1 MEDLEDKA
9 LKIFNAMFNDQETV
23 EIEGDT
29 YYFDRTPQLGLMLIR
44 ISDYKFL
51 EQNPEKDS
59 SWGEKA
65 REGHK
70 IMWILKDGD
79 YIAQVYEGEFHDWG

>member
-9 LKIFNAMFNDQETV
+9 LKVYEAMFKEKETV
-23 EIEGDT
+23 DIEGET
-29 YYFDRTPQLGLMLIR
+29 YYFDRTPQLGLKLLTIGEH
-44 ISDYKFL
+44 KFL

-59 SWGEKA
+59 TWGEKT

-70 IMWILKDGD
+70 ILWVLKDGD
-79 YIAQVYEGEFHDWG
+79 YIAQVYDGDFRNWG